1 MTRNWWKYLSV
12 LLLLYAIIVGIYRP
26 LNPGILKISN
36 YSLEAG
42 GTYDV
47 DISTY
52 NTSFE
57 PEQDIEVFIKIN
69 DTFGI
74 QSRRMEVI
82 SFNQIRATF
91 EIPTK
96 LPNILNRD
104 AYSLIVSATGVG
116 TFVRPGGISISQ
128 KIIDLDGAIA
138 AWPQNNFGNFKQ
150 ADKKNFPFRA
160 ILYESLR
167 NLFYHV
173 PMWFGMTFLL
183 MGSLLYAILY
193 LIKDTVRYDI
203 YSYCMIKVAVLYG
216 ILGCA
221 TGSIW
226 AKGTWGTWWTFQEI
240 KLNVS
245 LAALLLY
252 LAYFLLRAAIDDEVV
267 RARVS
272 SLYSILAFV
281 ATIMLLFV
289 IPRMVTSSLHPG
301 NGGNPGFGGEDLDS
315 TLRTVFYPAVIGW
328 TLLGFWMAQL
338 SWRTEL
344 LQDYLLEKF
353 D

>member
-1 MTRNWWKYLSV
+1 MKKNWWKYLGA
-12 LLLLYAIIVGIYRP
+12 LLVLYAIIIGIYRP

-36 YSLEAG
+36 YNVIAG
-42 GTYDV
+42 GTYDF

-52 NTSFE
+52 NTDFQSGD
-57 PEQDIEVFIKIN
+57 DIDAFIKIN

-74 QSRRMEVI
+74 QSSKVEVI
-82 SFNQIRATF
+82 DFNFIKATF
-91 EIPTK
+91 DIPAK
-96 LPNILNRD
+96 LPNIVNRD
-104 AYSLIVSATGVG
+104 AYSLIISASGVG
-116 TFVRPGGISISQ
+116 SFVRPGGIFITQ
-128 KIIDLDGAIA
+128 KVIDLEGAIA
-138 AWPQNNFGNFKQ
+138 AWPKSNFGDFKK
-150 ADKKNFPFRA
+150 AAKKNFPFRA

-173 PMWFGMTFLL
+173 PMWFGMTFMLI
-183 MGSLLYAILY
+183 GSLVYGVLY
-193 LIKDTVRYDI
+193 LIKNEMKFDI
-203 YSYCMIKVAVLYG
+203 YSKCLTKVAVLYG
-216 ILGCA
+216 VLGCA

-252 LAYFLLRAAIDDEVV
+252 FAYFLLRSAIDDEMI
-267 RARVS
+267 RAKVS
-272 SLYSILAFV
+272 SIFSIIAFV
-281 ATIMLLFV
+281 ATILLLFV
-289 IPRMVTSSLHPG
+289 IPRIVTDSLHPG

-328 TLLGFWMAQL
+328 TLLGFWIAQL